1 MCYTDRLPVGS
12 VCLVQGH
19 RWAGKELPDL
29 VSMTSRASNSS
40 QSSHSSIQESYRLA
54 DSDSD
59 EETETI
65 EHSAT
70 LQTKELNEV
79 RWSLAMYFYSTAF
92 RFPLLDQI
100 PFERLDG

>member
-12 VCLVQGH
+12 VCLVRH
-19 RWAGKELPDL
+19 RDIVGQDL